1 MSGSDIKQVIVV
13 RTDLKMGKGKLATQV
28 AHAAVESFVKALNE
42 KPEIARKWL
51 SQGQK
56 KIVLKVSSLNELLQ
70 IYEEALRED
79 LVAVLIRDAGLT
91 QLEPGTV
98 TCVGIGPDYSSKIDK
113 VTGKLKL
120 L

>member
-1 MSGSDIKQVIVV
+1 MEVSDVKQVIVV

-28 AHAAVESFVKALNE
+28 AHAAVESFVRVLNE

-56 KIVLKVSSLNELLQ
+56 KVVLKVSTLNELLE
-70 IYEEALRED
+70 IYKKALREG
-79 LVAVLIRDAGLT
+79 LIAVIIRDAGLT
-91 QLEPGTV
+91 QLEPGTI
-98 TCVGIGPDYSSKIDK
+98 TCVGIGPDYSSKIDT

>member
-1 MSGSDIKQVIVV
+1 MDDDGLKQVIVV
-13 RTDLKMGKGKLATQV
+13 RTDLRIGKGKLATHV
-28 AHAAVESFVKALNE
+28 AHAAVESFVKTLSE

-56 KIVLKVSSLNELLQ
+56 KVVLKVSNLHELLE
-70 IYEEALRED
+70 IYREAIREG

-91 QLEPGTV
+91 QLEPGTI

-113 VTGKLKL
+113 ITGKLKL